1 MFFSNN
7 LEDPMGRILDGLM
20 KDGRRRITLP
30 SDLAFGDQ
38 GLAPYIPKDASII
51 LDISLYGTAN

>member
-1 MFFSNN
+1 
-7 LEDPMGRILDGLM
+7 MGRILDGLM